1 MWRTVLYGLL
11 ILLFGCD
18 LPPQSSYNRDDE
30 KLIALKYYRG
40 RGSETPDYIYDPNT
54 NICAIYFPYSTNAAA
69 VNVECAKLP
78 KQVKKYFGFV
88 VEEEKKCP

>member
-1 MWRTVLYGLL
+1 MWRTILYSFL

-18 LPPQSSYNRDDE
+18 LPNYNSNDE
-30 KLIALKYYRG
+30 RLLALKYYRG

-54 NICAIYFPYSTNAAA
+54 NICAVYFPYPNRAAA
-69 VNVECAKLP
+69 VNVECARLP
-78 KQVKKYFGFV
+78 KQAKKYFGFV